1 MSRIPQNFIDDV
13 LARTDIV
20 DIIDKR
26 VPLKKTGSN
35 YSARCPFHQEKSPSF
50 SVSERKQF
58 YHCFGCGA
66 SGNAI
71 SFLMEHEHQTF
82 LEALEV
88 LANKVGLQIPRD
100 NNAPAE
106 NDRRPLYDIMQR
118 ANLFYQQQLRTHAD
132 AEVAKDYL
140 KKRGLTGAIAKQFQ
154 IGYAPS
160 GWDNLREYFLEK
172 APHPNPP
179 PRSSAREGT
188 GFSNPPSLAGEGR
201 VGAPELEE
209 LLVTSGLAIKNDQA
223 RVYDRFR
230 ERIMFPIRDRQ
241 GRVIGFGGRVLND
254 EQPKYLNSPETP
266 IFHKGSELYG
276 LYEALESNRHLEQL
290 IVVEGY
296 MDVIALVQQGIT
308 NVVATLGTATTA
320 KNAERLFRQVS
331 HVIVCFDGDTAGKTA
346 AWRALENMLPLLED
360 GLRVGFMF
368 LPQGEDP
375 DTFVRTKGTEEF
387 KKRINNATA
396 LSTFLFDQLSTQ
408 TDTNTL
414 DGRSRLVKLAEP
426 FIKQIPG
433 KILQQ
438 LLIEELGKRTQI
450 APTQLAE
457 LMGMKFISISR
468 SDVSNKNI
476 KTESTMPTPMQQAVS
491 MLLQYPELAQQ
502 ISDASIY
509 QTLNLKGAEVFNN
522 LVKILH
528 THPQLTAAA
537 LFEHWRDTP
546 YSQQLA
552 KLAMRELLI
561 PAEGLIEQFND
572 TLKSLAKLDLEQK
585 LADYQTKAVNGLLT
599 DNEKAEY
606 ARLLSNNK
614 R

>member
-20 DIIDKR
+20 ELIDKR

-82 LEALEV
+82 LEALES
-88 LANKVGLQIPRD
+88 LASQVGLQIPRD
-100 NNAPAE
+100 DNAPRE
-106 NDRRPLYDIMQR
+106 NDRRPLYDVIQR
-118 ANLFYQQQLRTHAD
+118 ASQFYQQQLRTHSD
-132 AEVAKDYL
+132 AEAAKNYL
-140 KKRGLTGAIAKQFQ
+140 KKRGLTGAIAKHFQ
-154 IGYAPS
+154 LGYAPS
-160 GWDNLREYFLEK
+160 GWDNLRTHL
-172 APHPNPP
+172 NDV
-179 PRSSAREGT
+179 SDD
-188 GFSNPPSLAGEGR
+188 
-201 VGAPELEE
+201 
-209 LLVTSGLAIKNDQA
+209 LLIASGLAIKNEQG
-223 RVYDRFR
+223 RIYDRFR

-241 GRVIGFGGRVLND
+241 GRTIGFGGRVLNN

-276 LYEALESNRHLEQL
+276 LFEALESHRHLEQL

-296 MDVIALVQQGIT
+296 MDVIALVQQGIS
-308 NVVATLGTATTA
+308 NVVATLGTATTT

-331 HVIVCFDGDTAGKTA
+331 HVIVCFDGDTAGQTA

-360 GLRVGFMF
+360 GLRIGFMF

-375 DTFVRTKGTEEF
+375 DTFVRQHGVDEF
-387 KKRINNATA
+387 KKRVNNATA
-396 LSTFLFDQLSTQ
+396 LSTFLFDQLSQQ

-438 LLIEELGKRTQI
+438 LLIEELGKRTQM
-450 APTQLAE
+450 APAQLAE
-457 LMGMKFISISR
+457 LMGIKFIGIAPATSHIS
-468 SDVSNKNI
+468 SN
-476 KTESTMPTPMQQAVS
+476 KTESSMPSPMQQAVS
-491 MLLQYPELAQQ
+491 LLLQYPQLVQQ
-502 ISDASIY
+502 IGDVTIY
-509 QTLNLKGAEVFNN
+509 QTLNLKGAEILNA
-522 LVKILH
+522 LLKILIAN
-528 THPQLTAAA
+528 PQLTAAA

-546 YSQQLA
+546 YRQQLA
-552 KLAMRELLI
+552 KLAMRELLV
-561 PAEGLIEQFND
+561 PPEGLNTQFQD
-572 TLKSLAKLDLEQK
+572 TLKALLKLNLEQQ
-585 LADYQTKAVNGLLT
+585 LSRYQEKAVNGLLT
-599 DNEKAEY
+599 PLEKTDY
-606 ARLLSNNK
+606 AQLLLQSKNL
-614 R
+614 

>member
-1 MSRIPQNFIDDV
+1 MSRIPQHFIDDV
-13 LARTDIV
+13 IARTDIV
-20 DIIDKR
+20 DVIDKR
-26 VPLKKTGSN
+26 VPLKKMGSN

-71 SFLMEHEHQTF
+71 SFLMEHEHLTF
-82 LEALEV
+82 IEALES
-88 LANKVGLQIPRD
+88 LANRVGLQVPRD
-100 NNAPAE
+100 ANVQPE

-118 ANLFYQQQLRTHAD
+118 ANLFYQQQLRQHTN
-132 AEVAKDYL
+132 AEQAKEYL
-140 KKRGLTGAIAKQFQ
+140 KKRGLTGAIAKHFQ
-154 IGYAPS
+154 LGYSPA
-160 GWDNLREYFLEK
+160 GWDNLREHL
-172 APHPNPP
+172 
-179 PRSSAREGT
+179 SDVSDDVLI
-188 GFSNPPSLAGEGR
+188 S
-201 VGAPELEE
+201 
-209 LLVTSGLAIKNDQA
+209 SGLCIKNEQG

-230 ERIMFPIRDRQ
+230 ERILFPIRDRQ
-241 GRVIGFGGRVLND
+241 GRVIGFGGRVMSD

-290 IVVEGY
+290 LIVEGY

-331 HVIVCFDGDTAGKTA
+331 HVIVCFDGDTAGQTA

-375 DTFVRTKGTEEF
+375 DSLVRSQGAEAF
-387 KKRINNATA
+387 KKRMDNATA

-408 TDTNTL
+408 TDTNTV

-450 APTQLAE
+450 APAQLAE
-457 LMGMKFISISR
+457 LVGIKFIGMSR
-468 SDVSNKNI
+468 TPSTTYPSK
-476 KTESTMPTPMQQAVS
+476 KESTIMPSPMQQAVS

-502 ISDASIY
+502 ITNPTIY
-509 QTLNLKGAEVFNN
+509 ETLNLKGAEVLNA
-522 LVKILH
+522 LLKILIAN
-528 THPQLTAAA
+528 PQLTAAA

-546 YSQQLA
+546 YNQQLA

-561 PAEGLIEQFND
+561 PAEGFTEQFND
-572 TLKSLAKLDLEQK
+572 TLKSLTKMDIEQK
-585 LADYQTKAVNGLLT
+585 LSHFQEKAISGLLS
-599 DNEKAEY
+599 DQEKAEY
-606 ARLLSNNK
+606 MQLLGDNK
-614 R
+614 K

>member
-20 DIIDKR
+20 ELIDKR

-82 LEALEV
+82 LEALEA
-88 LANKVGLQIPRD
+88 LAEKVGLEVPRE
-100 NNAPAE
+100 AGAHKSE
-106 NDRRPLYDIMQR
+106 NDRRPLYDIMER
-118 ANLFYQQQLRTHAD
+118 ANLFYQQQLRNHHE
-132 AEVAKDYL
+132 AERAKEYL

-154 IGYAPS
+154 LGYAPS
-160 GWDNLREYFLEK
+160 GWDNLRQHL
-172 APHPNPP
+172 ND
-179 PRSSAREGT
+179 
-188 GFSNPPSLAGEGR
+188 
-201 VGAPELEE
+201 VDDD
-209 LLVTSGLAIKNDQA
+209 LLIISGLCIKNDQG
-223 RVYDRFR
+223 RIYDRFR
-230 ERIMFPIRDRQ
+230 ERILFPIRDRQ
-241 GRVIGFGGRVLND
+241 GRVIGFGGRVLSD

-290 IVVEGY
+290 IIVEGY

-331 HVIVCFDGDTAGKTA
+331 HIIVCFDGDTAGRTA

-360 GLRVGFMF
+360 GLRIGFMF

-387 KKRINNATA
+387 KKRVNNATA
-396 LSTFLFDQLSTQ
+396 LSTFLFDQLNTQ
-408 TDTNTL
+408 TDTNTV

-457 LMGMKFISISR
+457 LIGIKFVGISR
-468 SDVSNKNI
+468 TEVSNKNNPA
-476 KTESTMPTPMQQAVS
+476 ESTMPTPMQQAVS

-502 ISDASIY
+502 ICDRSVY
-509 QTLNLKGAEVFNN
+509 QTLNLKGAEVLNN
-522 LVKILH
+522 LLKILH
-528 THPQLTAAA
+528 IHPQLTAAS

-561 PAEGLIEQFND
+561 PTEGLVEQFND
-572 TLKSLAKLDLEQK
+572 TLKSLIKLDIEQK
-585 LADYQTKAVNGLLT
+585 LHHFQEKAVNGILS

-606 ARLLSNNK
+606 AQLLSRK
-614 R
+614 K

>member
-20 DIIDKR
+20 ELIDKR

-100 NNAPAE
+100 NNAPPE
-106 NDRRPLYDIMQR
+106 NDRRPLYEIMQR
-118 ANLFYQQQLRTHAD
+118 ANLFYQQQLRQHAD
-132 AEVAKDYL
+132 AESAKDYL

-154 IGYAPS
+154 LGYAPA
-160 GWDNLREYFLEK
+160 GWDNLRQHL
-172 APHPNPP
+172 
-179 PRSSAREGT
+179 SDIDDD
-188 GFSNPPSLAGEGR
+188 
-201 VGAPELEE
+201 
-209 LLVTSGLAIKNDQA
+209 LLVATGLAIKNDQN

-230 ERIMFPIRDRQ
+230 DRILFPICDRQ

-296 MDVIALVQQGIT
+296 MDVIALAQQGIT
-308 NVVATLGTATTA
+308 HVVATLGTATTA

-387 KKRINNATA
+387 KKRVSNATA
-396 LSTFLFDQLSTQ
+396 LSTFLFDQLSMK
-408 TDTNTL
+408 TDTHTL

-438 LLIEELGKRTQI
+438 LLIEELGKRTHI

-457 LMGMKFISISR
+457 LIGIKFVGISR
-468 SDVSNKNI
+468 AEISSKNN
-476 KTESTMPTPMQQAVS
+476 KTESTMPSPMQQAVS
-491 MLLQYPELAQQ
+491 LLLQYPELAQH
-502 ISDASIY
+502 ITDARIY

-522 LVKILH
+522 LVTILH

-561 PAEGLIEQFND
+561 PSEGLLEQFND
-572 TLKSLAKLDLEQK
+572 TLRSLVKLDLEQK
-585 LADYQTKAVNGLLT
+585 LEEYQEKAVSGRLT

-606 ARLLSNNK
+606 AQLLANK
-614 R
+614 RQ

>member
-13 LARTDIV
+13 LARTDIIDV
-20 DIIDKR
+20 IDKR

-106 NDRRPLYDIMQR
+106 NDRRPLYEIMQR

-132 AEVAKDYL
+132 ADVAKDYL
-140 KKRGLTGAIAKQFQ
+140 KKRGLTGTIAKQFQ

-160 GWDNLREYFLEK
+160 GWDNLRVSLTED
-172 APHPNPP
+172 PHPSPLP
-179 PRSSAREGT
+179 ERERGQET
-188 GFSNPPSLAGEGR
+188 GI
-201 VGAPELEE
+201 VGATRRSPSPESTDE
-209 LLVTSGLAIKNDQA
+209 LLIASGLAIKNDQN

-296 MDVIALVQQGIT
+296 MDVIALAQQDIT
-308 NVVATLGTATTA
+308 NAVATLGTATTT

-387 KKRINNATA
+387 KKRVNNATA
-396 LSTFLFDQLSTQ
+396 LSSFLFDQLSTQ

-457 LMGMKFISISR
+457 LMGMKFISVSR

-502 ISDASIY
+502 ITDASIY
-509 QTLNLKGAEVFNN
+509 QTLNLKGAEVFNS
-522 LVKILH
+522 LLKILH
-528 THPQLTAAA
+528 AHPQLTAAS
-537 LFEHWRDTP
+537 LFEHWRESP

-561 PAEGLIEQFND
+561 PSEGLLEQFND
-572 TLKSLAKLDLEQK
+572 TLRSLVKLDIEQK
-585 LADYQTKAVNGLLT
+585 LGEYQEKAVSGLLS

-606 ARLLSNNK
+606 ARLLSHT